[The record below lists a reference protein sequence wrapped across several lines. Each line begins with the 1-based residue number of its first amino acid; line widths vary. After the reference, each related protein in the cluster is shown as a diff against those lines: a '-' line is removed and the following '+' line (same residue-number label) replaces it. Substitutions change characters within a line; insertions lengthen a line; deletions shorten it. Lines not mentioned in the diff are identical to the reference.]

1 MVLWY
6 ALIGFLIGWVVEWLI
21 DVVYWRPRLRAARAE
36 LETCRQQ
43 LADEQERAK
52 LFQAKIEALEEE
64 GKGLRARVQRLE
76 GERDRYRHE
85 RDAALAELRSYAAAA
100 VEPEAS
106 PAAGDDL
113 KRIEGIGPKIE
124 RLLQQAGVRT
134 FEELAATPAARLKEL
149 LAAGGSRFRLADPG
163 SWPQQARLAAE
174 GRWDELEAYQ
184 KMLKGGRGR

>member
-1 MVLWY
+1 MVFWY
-6 ALIGFLIGWVVEWLI
+6 ALIGFLIGWAVVWLAG
-21 DVVYWRPRLRAARAE
+21 VAYGRPRLRSAQAE

-43 LADEQERAK
+43 LDDERERAK

-64 GKGLRARVQRLE
+64 AKGLRARVQRLE

-85 RDAALAELRSYAAAA
+85 RDAVLAELRSLAPE
-100 VEPEAS
+100 VDEPGETVAS
-106 PAAGDDL
+106 GDDL

-124 RLLQQAGVRT
+124 RLLQRAGVRS
-134 FEELAATPAARLKEL
+134 FEELAATPVARLKEL
-149 LAAGGSRFRLADPG
+149 LAAGGRRFRLADPRT
-163 SWPQQARLAAE
+163 WPQQARLAAE